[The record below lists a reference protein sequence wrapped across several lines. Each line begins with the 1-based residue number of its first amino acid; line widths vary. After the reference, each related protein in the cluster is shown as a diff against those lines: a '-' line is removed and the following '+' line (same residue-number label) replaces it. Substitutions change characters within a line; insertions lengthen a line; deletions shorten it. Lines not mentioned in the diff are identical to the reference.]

1 MVIPPHYTERFIIE
15 RYNKALYI
23 VQNLPKGSTFQPTNN
38 EKLELYSLFKQISE
52 GDINIKRPSMFDVVG
67 RAKWDAWKKLEGMP
81 IMEARHTYVEALLR
95 ITTEAYKKNIGKEQA
110 QEIIHSFA
118 VMRPVEYDD
127 TTDTDDTSN
136 QEEDSSAAEASD
148 EEQDYLRDI
157 QNSNS
162 NQVISLKLPE
172 EGISYES
179 LDQQTLQ
186 SRRRPSSVSS
196 SSNQRPSSIVS
207 VQTMVTAPSTR
218 PPSAAGSVGSL
229 KTRME
234 QNNKHRGNEK
244 YPEQHMTKNDLNVLP
259 NKDLFNE
266 EFDDSVNPWRH
277 IPITSTGMHKS
288 ISDTTG
294 RATLPDVAV
303 RRTSLQRPPNNYRSQ
318 RPASYPKS
326 PSQSPIP
333 QQLYGISP
341 VDRNQP
347 NPSPAYGTS
356 SFVTTVTQQKNMP
369 FYDNSQS
376 INARIQ
382 PASNHSGSSSGPL
395 LSYINDTSNDRQQH
409 DASIISLGTTTK
421 KALEALNQEIIALNG
436 RIDDLKKDLVERD
449 KKMAIRKPDIES
461 KDLSYDRWNWVT
473 K

>member
-1 MVIPPHYTERFIIE
+1 LR
-15 RYNKALYI
+15 
-23 VQNLPKGSTFQPTNN
+23 
-38 EKLELYSLFKQISE
+38 
-52 GDINIKRPSMFDVVG
+52 
-67 RAKWDAWKKLEGMP
+67 DAWKKLEGMP

-136 QEEDSSAAEASD
+136 QEED

-157 QNSNS
+157 QN
-162 NQVISLKLPE
+162 I
-172 EGISYES
+172 
-179 LDQQTLQ
+179 
-186 SRRRPSSVSS
+186 
-196 SSNQRPSSIVS
+196 
-207 VQTMVTAPSTR
+207 
-218 PPSAAGSVGSL
+218 
-229 KTRME
+229 
-234 QNNKHRGNEK
+234 
-244 YPEQHMTKNDLNVLP
+244 
-259 NKDLFNE
+259 
-266 EFDDSVNPWRH
+266 
-277 IPITSTGMHKS
+277 
-288 ISDTTG
+288 
-294 RATLPDVAV
+294 

-333 QQLYGISP
+333 QQRYGISP

-376 INARIQ
+376 IHAHMQ
-382 PASNHSGSSSGPL
+382 PASNHSGSSSEPL
-395 LSYINDTSNDRQQH
+395 LSYTNDTSNDRQQH
-409 DASIISLGTTTK
+409 NASIISLGTTTK

-473 K
+473 KIVVKYTGVSPMTALILILILYKSGLSGRFWQKK